1 MVLNDGP
8 DADTIGCG
16 FNSFQEIEEVKKL
29 VAHLDVPASSPVL
42 IECNR
47 DRFKFILSLYQE
59 QPHLLDPFLDDI
71 LAPMLALVKNDDIPD
86 TTKHNTFTYM
96 FLLMNVKGYKKIVT
110 YLPHEVMDLL
120 PVLRLLER
128 QDPLDPDT
136 WETRYVLLIWLS
148 IISKIPFPLSR
159 LETTEDVEPSQTIL
173 GRILNLCKQYC
184 VVSGACSK
192 AAVFLISNFLTRS
205 DVKRLHLEEM
215 ITWCLSS
222 LQRDPTTHGPLAVL
236 ASILKHSAREDLK
249 PHCQRI
255 FDSITKLELSKSG
268 HAGDLVCRYEM
279 KVIQRI
285 GLIVLRPKLAT
296 WRYKKKGQT
305 INLLQDSPKTPEE
318 SIKDPPTEISSE
330 ADEED
335 VPPVTEEIIEQLIQG
350 LRDKVITIRWSA
362 AKGIARITSRLP
374 VDLGDEVVGFVLN
387 LFSGR
392 EQDTAWHGG
401 CLALAELG
409 RRGLLL
415 PHRLPDVIPVVLKA
429 LVFDEPRAY
438 GSIGGIIRDAAC
450 YVCWSF
456 ARAFE
461 PHIFQPH
468 VQEIASTL
476 LIVTCFDREINCR
489 RAGSAAFQENVGR
502 QGNFPHGIDILTVA
516 DYFEVG
522 VRSNAYLKISVHIAQ
537 YKEYTVPMI
546 DHLVQ
551 RKIGHWDTA
560 IRELSA
566 KALGNLTFRDVYY
579 MVETVLPILIDN
591 LRSIDLNVRHGSI
604 LAIAEILEA
613 LHGHFGGSIEARI
626 GVPEVEEIEKIIGM
640 FRSRGQFKGLGGE
653 LMKQACATLIS
664 KCSQVHFPVG
674 RDVVGEWQRLLEEC
688 LSHEVA
694 GVRLRAAEAH
704 SSFFLEYYSQDD
716 NKDDRDTIVSRY
728 LENLKSSH
736 QTVRIGFA
744 EAMGYFP
751 GFLLKER
758 FEDIVSGVI
767 ECTCITEESSKWAE
781 SRKKAL
787 QSLTMVLQTLG
798 VKEMETWRPFV
809 SRMYRCYLLA
819 LKEYTIDSRG
829 DIGAWVREAS
839 MSGLHVLTNLVAQ
852 GNMSEVLEKDLMGE
866 IVGGIAQQAVERI
879 DRTRVQAGMVFCGL
893 LYRQPNLPNIPHH
906 QELMEI
912 FPNDECRDCIDWK
925 TASHTFP
932 RFIKMLAFPV
942 YTEHLLRG
950 IIFSVGGLSESLVKY
965 SSVSLFSYLNEMG
978 EETLKELMGKVLTI
992 FEESHRQERMI
1003 TAILAFLDRLL
1014 SSGCVQVVLDDPES
1028 PIPEK
1033 MLGLLKRELKC
1044 MGNVKHITAS
1054 IKVFSQLLQVRGSVG
1069 KQAFTQLSILL
1080 CNKFQCIR
1088 KVTAIRIY
1096 EAFTLYGE
1104 DMDLP
1109 EENLMKILTELNGTD
1124 WEQPVDVVRPKR
1136 NHLCELMGVPIP
1148 VIKKKLIGMS

>member
-1 MVLNDGP
+1 MVLNEGP
-8 DADTIGCG
+8 DAESIGCG
-16 FNSFQEIEEVKKL
+16 FNAFEEIEEVKKL
-29 VAHLDVPASSPVL
+29 VDTLNSRSASAVT
-42 IECNR
+42 IESNR

-71 LAPMLALVKNDDIPD
+71 LRPMLELVKNDEVPEP
-86 TTKHNTFTYM
+86 TKHNTFKYM

-120 PVLRLLER
+120 PVLRLLEK
-128 QDPLDPDT
+128 QDPRDLET

-159 LETTEDVEPSQTIL
+159 LETSENVEPSRTIL

-184 VVSGACSK
+184 VVSGACPK

-205 DVKRLHLEEM
+205 DVKSLHLEEM
-215 ITWCLSS
+215 IMWCLKS
-222 LQRDPTTHGPLAVL
+222 LGEEPTTHGPLAVL
-236 ASILKHSAREDLK
+236 ASILKHSAREDIK
-249 PHCQRI
+249 PHCQTI
-255 FDSITKLELSKSG
+255 FDSITRLELGKS
-268 HAGDLVCRYEM
+268 GDLVCRYEM

-285 GLIVLRPKLAT
+285 GLILLRPKLAA
-296 WRYKKKGQT
+296 WRYKKTGQT
-305 INLLQDSPKTPEE
+305 ISLLQNSSKIPVEAAKATVEEVPNDS
-318 SIKDPPTEISSE
+318 
-330 ADEED
+330 DEED
-335 VPPVTEEIIEQLIQG
+335 VPPVTEEIIEHLIQG

-415 PHRLPDVIPVVLKA
+415 PHRLPDVIPVVLRA

-438 GSIGGIIRDAAC
+438 GSIGRIIRDAAC

-461 PHIFQPH
+461 PHVFQPH
-468 VQEIASTL
+468 VQQIASTL

-502 QGNFPHGIDILTVA
+502 QGNFPYGIDILTVA

-537 YKEYTVPMI
+537 YKEYTVPII

-579 MVETVLPILIDN
+579 MVETVLPTLIDN
-591 LRSIDLNVRHGSI
+591 LGSVDLNVRHGSI

-613 LHGHFGGSIEARI
+613 LHQHFNESIETII
-626 GVPEVEEIEKIIGM
+626 GVPEVEEIKKIVGT
-640 FRSRGQFKGLGGE
+640 FRARGQFRGLGGE
-653 LMKQACATLIS
+653 LMKQACATLIN
-664 KCSQVHFPVG
+664 KCSQVHFPVHG
-674 RDVVGEWQRLLEEC
+674 SEVVGDWQRLLEEC
-688 LSHEVA
+688 LCHEVA
-694 GVRLRAAEAH
+694 GVRLKSAEAH
-704 SSFFLEYYSQDD
+704 THLFREYYSDD
-716 NKDDRDTIVSRY
+716 ERREDRDAVVRRY
-728 LENLKSSH
+728 LENLRSSH

-744 EAMGYFP
+744 EALGYCP
-751 GFLLKER
+751 TFLLKER
-758 FEDIVSGVI
+758 FEDIVSSLI
-767 ECTCITEESSKWAE
+767 LCSRITEETSKWAE

-787 QSLTMVLQTLG
+787 QSLTMAMQTLG
-798 VKEMETWRPFV
+798 VREVDIWRAFV
-809 SRMYRCYLLA
+809 PQMFGCYLLA

-829 DIGAWVREAS
+829 DIGAWVREAA

-852 GNMSEVLEKDLMGE
+852 AEANVSEILNEEMMTE

-893 LYRQPNLPNIPHH
+893 LYREPRLPNIPHH
-906 QELMEI
+906 QELREI
-912 FPNDECRDCIDWK
+912 FPNDECRDDIDWK
-925 TASHTFP
+925 TESHTFP
-932 RFIKMLAFPV
+932 RFIRMLGFPEYV
-942 YTEHLLRG
+942 EHLLRG

-965 SSVSLFSYLNEMG
+965 SSVSLFTYLNG
-978 EETLKELMGKVLTI
+978 LDGNRLEELVGRILDI
-992 FEESHRQERMI
+992 FEESHRQERMV

-1028 PIPEK
+1028 PLPER

-1044 MGNVKHITAS
+1044 MSNVKHITAS

-1088 KVTAIRIY
+1088 KVTATRIY

-1109 EENLMKILTELNGTD
+1109 EENLSNILTELNETD
-1124 WEQPVDVVRPKR
+1124 WEQPVETTRPKR

-1148 VIKKKLIGMS
+1148 VIRKRAT